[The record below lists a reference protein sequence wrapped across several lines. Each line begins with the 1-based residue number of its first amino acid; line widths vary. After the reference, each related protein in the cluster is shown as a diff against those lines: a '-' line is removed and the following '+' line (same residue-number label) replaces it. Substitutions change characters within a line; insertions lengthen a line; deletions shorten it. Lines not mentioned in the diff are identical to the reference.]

1 MKPRPLVQAFIFA
14 RVGQRTCVDSI
25 PIPKHLV
32 GDHELVLE
40 RPTLG
45 KLRTEILQVSPP
57 MSMPLMPVIEAIAAD
72 AVLVAEDVIVMPGIS
87 ILIVADNSDSEL
99 VS

>member
-1 MKPRPLVQAFIFA
+1 
-14 RVGQRTCVDSI
+14 
-25 PIPKHLV
+25 
-32 GDHELVLE
+32 
-40 RPTLG
+40 
-45 KLRTEILQVSPP
+45 
-57 MSMPLMPVIEAIAAD
+57 MSMPLMPVIEAMAAD